1 MVYNILD
8 YGADGSGK
16 KNCASAIQQA
26 IDVCSKT
33 GGRVYVPAGRFL
45 SGFLQIRSN
54 VELYL
59 EQGAVLISDLEEQ
72 KEGYFLYE

>member
-45 SGFLQIRSN
+45 SGFLQIRYN
-54 VELYL
+54 VE
-59 EQGAVLISDLEEQ
+59 
-72 KEGYFLYE
+72 F